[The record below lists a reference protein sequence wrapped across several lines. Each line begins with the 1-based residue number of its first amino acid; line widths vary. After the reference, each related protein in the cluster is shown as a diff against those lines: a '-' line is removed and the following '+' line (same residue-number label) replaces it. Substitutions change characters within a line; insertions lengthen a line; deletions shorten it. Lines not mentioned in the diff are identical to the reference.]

1 VRGLGTT
8 YGLQR
13 VQGRALVRGPG
24 GLNPPGSSGGLRNYR
39 HLFEMLLTFN
49 KNYLLIKLQREVT
62 QVAMLT
68 NYKNGPILIFI
79 TQIK

>member
-1 VRGLGTT
+1 ML
-8 YGLQR
+8 YLQIY
-13 VQGRALVRGPG
+13 
-24 GLNPPGSSGGLRNYR
+24 LN
-39 HLFEMLLTFN
+39 MLLTFN
-49 KNYLLIKLQREVT
+49 NIYLLIKLQMEAT